1 MRNNED
7 KLKGIV
13 DKFAIERKC
22 KELEFNEKAFDD
34 WVDSLGFKDTRG
46 LADLEWNETV
56 TKEQKHLER
65 VKTLAKI
72 KRQDEKA
79 AAKKE
84 RDEKQRIRDEERQK
98 KKDANDARR
107 QERNAKKQAERDA

>member
-13 DKFAIERKC
+13 DRNAIERKC
-22 KELEFNEKAFDD
+22 KELDFNDKAFED
-34 WVDSLGFKDTRG
+34 WVDSLTFKDTRG

-56 TKEQKHLER
+56 TKEQKHMER

-72 KRQDEKA
+72 KRQDERA

-84 RDEKQRIRDEERQK
+84 KDEQKRIRDEERAK
-98 KKDANDARR
+98 KKRG
-107 QERNAKKQAERDA
+107 K